1 MLAGQLLQFV
11 RLTVPAAHVTAPW
24 QEQLQKRAFVPQ
36 HLAGLGGTTVYGLTS
51 QRVAL
56 ELINM
61 QFGVEL
67 LGPPDLPQAT
77 DLFLLRDDLARQ
89 TGFLVPVG
97 DATPVFASAGAKR
110 LVLSATA
117 DGVVV
122 AIPPDVDHGVDAFH
136 FDSARQGHTLKLT
149 PDPLLWDTAPPPA
162 ELAAAALGPQTLPPE
177 VAAEFARIDAA
188 AVTQTVGRYSGQ
200 RALDGSEGGTRVK
213 SRHIL
218 EEGNARVVDQLVA
231 DLDVAGQGR
240 LQVRRHP
247 FSHAGRTLQ
256 NVEAELVGT
265 SPELVLVT
273 AHLDSTAGS
282 EPGYNPRNDPAPG
295 ADDDASG
302 VAGVLAVAERFAN
315 LAAAGTLTRT
325 VRFVL
330 FNAEEQGLI
339 GSRAYA
345 RRSKARGEVIAA
357 VWQMDMIGF
366 NRDAPQKWELHAG
379 FEAAAAVETCPSW
392 PARRA
397 GPAGRPNP
405 STATVAPLQRPGWR
419 PGVWSERPRFVP
431 GPRVPSVPVV

>member
-1 MLAGQLLQFV
+1 
-11 RLTVPAAHVTAPW
+11 
-24 QEQLQKRAFVPQ
+24 
-36 HLAGLGGTTVYGLTS
+36 
-51 QRVAL
+51 
-56 ELINM
+56 
-61 QFGVEL
+61 
-67 LGPPDLPQAT
+67 
-77 DLFLLRDDLARQ
+77 
-89 TGFLVPVG
+89 
-97 DATPVFASAGAKR
+97 
-110 LVLSATA
+110 
-117 DGVVV
+117 
-122 AIPPDVDHGVDAFH
+122 GVDAFH